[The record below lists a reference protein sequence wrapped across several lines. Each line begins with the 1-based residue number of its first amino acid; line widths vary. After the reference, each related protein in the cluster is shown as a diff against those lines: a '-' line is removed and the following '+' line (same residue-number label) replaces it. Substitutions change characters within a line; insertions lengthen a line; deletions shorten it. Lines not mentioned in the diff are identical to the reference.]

1 MIINGQGRLS
11 QWFASM
17 HIHEQKDNRH
27 GLQLGTASAYSPQWK
42 PLRTSRGN
50 TAEKNH
56 VMVVRQY
63 PRFQATFSGTLVHQ
77 GHLHPIDKALDLS
90 RKGCRL
96 ESHFRASAGMKV
108 DLLLYFHEDKTPILI
123 QGAVVRWSGLHGIGI
138 QFQSLASPHQERL
151 ACTLR
156 QLEATAGHS

>member
-1 MIINGQGRLS
+1 MRKRTIAMAFGWAPHL
-11 QWFASM
+11 
-17 HIHEQKDNRH
+17 HTPPE
-27 GLQLGTASAYSPQWK
+27 WK
-42 PLRTSRGN
+42 PLRTSRGK
-50 TAEKNH
+50 TAEKNQI
-56 VMVVRQY
+56 MVVRQY

-96 ESHFRASAGMKV
+96 ESPFRASAGMKV
-108 DLLLYFHEDKTPILI
+108 DLLLYLSEAEIPILI
-123 QGAVVRWSGLHGIGI
+123 QGAVVRWSGAHGIGI

-151 ACTLR
+151 AFTLR